1 MTSPAT
7 ATNGAAAPAAPGSLA
22 QLFQYKRW
30 ANEELLALG
39 EASQAALPADDYR
52 LFVRILNHTYV
63 VDQIFAA
70 HLEGRPQTT
79 YAATNTEETPA
90 INALRQAIRR
100 SDDWYLE
107 YVQNIGAAQLAERVA
122 FRFTDGDTGSMSRG
136 EILNHIVVHGTYHR
150 GAAGRIL
157 ASHAVQPPRD
167 SLTTFLHRLEPGRR
181 W

>member
-1 MTSPAT
+1 VT
-7 ATNGAAAPAAPGSLA
+7 AAQSLA

-39 EASQAALPADDYR
+39 AASQGALPAEDFR

-63 VDQIFAA
+63 VDRIFAC
-70 HLEGRPQTT
+70 HLQGVPQTS
-79 YAATNTEETPA
+79 YQATNTEETPELA
-90 INALRQAIRR
+90 NLSEAVRA
-100 SDDWYLE
+100 SDDWYLQ
-107 YVQNIGAAQLAERVA
+107 YVSGLSDAQLAEPVA
-122 FRFTDGDTGSMSRG
+122 FRFIDGDSGRMSRS

-157 ASHAVQPPRD
+157 ATHSVQPPRD

-181 W
+181 L

>member
-1 MTSPAT
+1 MT
-7 ATNGAAAPAAPGSLA
+7 APNALA
-22 QLFQYKRW
+22 QLYGYKRW

-39 EASQAALPADDYR
+39 EASQVALPADEYR

-63 VDQIFAA
+63 VDQIFAV
-70 HLEGRPQTT
+70 HLEGRPQTA
-79 YAATNTEETPA
+79 YEATNTEETPL
-90 INALRQAIRR
+90 IDALRQAIRA
-100 SDDWYLE
+100 SDDWYLQ
-107 YVQNIGAAQLAERVA
+107 YVGGLGDAQLDERVA
-122 FRFTDGDTGSMSRG
+122 FRFTDGDTGSMSRS

-157 ASHAVQPPRD
+157 ATHAVQPPRD

>member
-1 MTSPAT
+1 MTAPT
-7 ATNGAAAPAAPGSLA
+7 ALA

-63 VDQIFAA
+63 VDRIFAS
-70 HLEGRPQTT
+70 HLQGLPQTA
-79 YAATNTEETPA
+79 YAATNTEETPPLPS
-90 INALRQAIRR
+90 LREAVRA
-100 SDDWYLE
+100 SDDWYLQYASGLAE
-107 YVQNIGAAQLAERVA
+107 TQLAEPLK
-122 FRFTDGDTGSMSRG
+122 FRFTDGDTGTMTRG

-157 ASHAVQPPRD
+157 AVHSVPLPRD
-167 SLTTFLHRLEPGRR
+167 SLTTFLHRLQPERR
-181 W
+181 WS

>member
-1 MTSPAT
+1 MT
-7 ATNGAAAPAAPGSLA
+7 APAADTAAALAASGTFA

-39 EASQAALPADDYR
+39 EASQAALPSDDYR

-70 HLEGRPQTT
+70 HLEGRMQTT

-90 INALRQAIRR
+90 IDALRQAISA
-100 SDDWYLE
+100 SDDWYLH
-107 YVQNIGAAQLAERVA
+107 YASGLGDAQLAERVT
-122 FRFTDGDTGSMSRG
+122 FRFTDGDTGSMSRS
-136 EILNHIVVHGTYHR
+136 EILNHVVVHGTYHR

-157 ASHAVQPPRD
+157 ATHAVQPPRD

>member
-1 MTSPAT
+1 MT
-7 ATNGAAAPAAPGSLA
+7 APEGLA

-30 ANEELLALG
+30 ANEELLALA
-39 EASQAALPADDYR
+39 EASQATLPADDYR

-70 HLEGRPQTT
+70 HLQGRPQTT
-79 YAATNTEETPA
+79 YAATNTEETPS
-90 INALRQAIRR
+90 IHALRQAIGA
-100 SDDWYLE
+100 SDDWYLQ
-107 YVQNIGAAQLAERVA
+107 YVQGLADAQLAEQVA
-122 FRFTDGDTGSMSRG
+122 FRFTDGDTGRMSRS
-136 EILNHIVVHGTYHR
+136 EILHHIVVHGTYHR

-157 ASHAVQPPRD
+157 ATHAVQPPRD

>member
-1 MTSPAT
+1 MT
-7 ATNGAAAPAAPGSLA
+7 APQGLA

-39 EASQAALPADDYR
+39 EASQSALPADDYR

-70 HLEGRPQTT
+70 HLQGRPQNT
-79 YAATNTEETPA
+79 YAATNTEETPP
-90 INALRQAIRR
+90 INALRQVIRA
-100 SDDWYLE
+100 SDDWYLQ
-107 YVQNIGAAQLAERVA
+107 YAQGLADAQLAEQVA
-122 FRFTDGDTGSMSRG
+122 FRFTDGDTGSMSRS

-157 ASHAVQPPRD
+157 ATHAVQPPRD